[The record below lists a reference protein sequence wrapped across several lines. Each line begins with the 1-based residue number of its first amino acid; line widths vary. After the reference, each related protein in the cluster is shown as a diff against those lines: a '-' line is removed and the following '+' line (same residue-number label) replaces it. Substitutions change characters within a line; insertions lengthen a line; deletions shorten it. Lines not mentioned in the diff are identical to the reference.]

1 MAESMVEKNMFH
13 PFLPASHTVMG
24 VEDCITKATPGGG
37 RWFNTAEM
45 GQTVQ
50 NPFFIIGIREIL
62 ETV

>member
-1 MAESMVEKNMFH
+1 MFH